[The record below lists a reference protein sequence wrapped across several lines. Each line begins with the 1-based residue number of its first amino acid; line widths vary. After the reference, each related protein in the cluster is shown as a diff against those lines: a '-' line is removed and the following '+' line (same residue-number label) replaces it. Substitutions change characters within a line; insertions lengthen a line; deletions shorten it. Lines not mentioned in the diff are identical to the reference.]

1 MKYAAER
8 DAKDAHIKT
17 LYFAILVLLTGC
29 LGLWYG
35 WQKSPENLRIT
46 IPPDLRHGA
55 VVKPGEYIAATIEA
69 FAKSTF
75 RELHRWEEDGAVDY
89 GRKLF
94 HLQAYLT
101 PRYRQW
107 LLDDIENKAAA
118 GELNG
123 RERYTLEIG
132 DTTYDEDNV
141 QSIDDG
147 SWLVHVRLIIVERVD
162 RVEVKRVGVHY
173 PLRVLKMNISPTK
186 NVWGLAIDGYPVGMQ
201 ESIIEGA
208 VSERD
213 S

>member
-1 MKYAAER
+1 MPLSVMQKMHTSKR
-8 DAKDAHIKT
+8 
-17 LYFAILVLLTGC
+17 FILR
-29 LGLWYG
+29 YG

-69 FAKSTF
+69 FTKSTF
-75 RELHRWEEDGAVDY
+75 H
-89 GRKLF
+89 
-94 HLQAYLT
+94 
-101 PRYRQW
+101 RQW

-141 QSIDDG
+141 KSLDDG

-186 NVWGLAIDGYPVGMQ
+186 NVWGLCAGEASLSPFRYLSVWN
-201 ESIIEGA
+201 
-208 VSERD
+208 V
-213 S
+213 